1 MAMSPDA
8 RRRSERSKQAI
19 LTATRELV
27 AEVGFV
33 RLTMEAIASR
43 AGVGKQTIY
52 RWWPSKG
59 SVVFDAL
66 LDEMVEGSGPQ
77 LLAATGDVVQDF
89 RTTLEGSVGE
99 FTDPNRDKLLR
110 TILAEVQHD
119 PVLSQELIDRLLRPQ
134 FDAAIE
140 RIRAAQEA
148 GQIDADLDPR
158 IAMEML
164 FGPMLHRWLLRAAPL
179 DRSYVDRLLDHAFRG
194 LSSR

>member
-1 MAMSPDA
+1 MSPDPG
-8 RRRSERSKQAI
+8 RRSERSKRAI

-27 AEVGFV
+27 SEVGFV

-77 LLAATGDVVQDF
+77 LLPATGDVVHDF
-89 RTTLEGSVGE
+89 RGILEDAVAE

-110 TILAEVQHD
+110 TILAEN
-119 PVLSQELIDRLLRPQ
+119 LEN
-134 FDAAIE
+134 DAMYADAVYDAT
-140 RIRAAQEA
+140 RVPRQPPAAK
-148 GQIDADLDPR
+148 
-158 IAMEML
+158 
-164 FGPMLHRWLLRAAPL
+164 
-179 DRSYVDRLLDHAFRG
+179 
-194 LSSR
+194 

>member
-1 MAMSPDA
+1 MSPDPG
-8 RRRSERSKQAI
+8 RRSERSKRAI

-27 AEVGFV
+27 SEVGFV

-77 LLAATGDVVQDF
+77 LLPATGDVVHDF
-89 RTTLEGSVGE
+89 RGILEDAVAE

-119 PVLSQELIDRLLRPQ
+119 PVLAQELIDRLLRPQ

-148 GQIDADLDPR
+148 GEIDADLDPR
-158 IAMEML
+158 IAMEVL
-164 FGPMLHRWLLRAAPL
+164 FGPVLHRWLLRAAPL
-179 DRSYVDRLLDHAFRG
+179 DRSYVDRLLHHAFKGLRG
-194 LSSR
+194 N